1 MKTLL
6 IIFLAA
12 LAFAPF
18 DGSELIVSTYQWTDD
33 VTGFP
38 VTCDKCPPGTHVVKH
53 CTKDRK
59 TVCGLCPERHYTAFW
74 NYVERCLYCNVFCM
88 EDQFEKLPCNTT
100 HNRVCECKSGHYFNH
115 GFCTKHSACPPGQGA
130 SMTGTA
136 YTDVKC
142 VKCEEG
148 YFSSE
153 YSTMNQCQKQHQCKD
168 GERTIPSNEK
178 RDTFCTLCKINSSGL
193 PSSPEDQ
200 AVCDRAVMDYVSQYP
215 LHHKKHKRLENA
227 VRRMAKEKDKNVP
240 LIDMFLTIQKSHGD
254 QPFVNIMIK
263 ILNKYHLI
271 NLECKV
277 KKWFLGEEEC

>member
-18 DGSELIVSTYQWTDD
+18 DGSELLIVSTYQWTDD

-59 TVCGLCPERHYTAFW
+59 THR
-74 NYVERCLYCNVFCM
+74 
-88 EDQFEKLPCNTT
+88 
-100 HNRVCECKSGHYFNH
+100 
-115 GFCTKHSACPPGQGA
+115 ACPPGQGA
-130 SMTGTA
+130 NMTGTA

-153 YSTMNQCQKQHQCKD
+153 YSTINQCQKHSQCKD
-168 GERTIPSNEK
+168 GERTIPSNDK
-178 RDTFCTLCKINSSGL
+178 WDTFCTLCKINSSGL

-215 LHHKKHKRLENA
+215 LHQKKHKRLENA

-240 LIDMFLTIQKSHGD
+240 LIDMFLTIQKSRALATGKSMK
-254 QPFVNIMIK
+254 QAPK
-263 ILNKYHLI
+263 
-271 NLECKV
+271 C
-277 KKWFLGEEEC
+277 